1 MFSSNSRQKLS
12 HVCSTCKVNKSG
24 SVVTS
29 KLAVLTKG
37 GGYLKQMSS
46 LRRARESSSRFYSL
60 MPQSIA
66 SLDNG
71 KTTKTEEEAKGKST
85 NVTQQKNHLLA
96 SMIDFKM
103 GGNLTFS
110 EGFHTLQTLEHGIAL
125 SLTKVILLSSSKFFE
140 IKDFFF

>member
-1 MFSSNSRQKLS
+1 MSGLEVS
-12 HVCSTCKVNKSG
+12 CTYKVNKSG

-46 LRRARESSSRFYSL
+46 LRRARESSRFYSHT
-60 MPQSIA
+60 A
-66 SLDNG
+66 SLNPGWKDN
-71 KTTKTEEEAKGKST
+71 KGEIDQCHPT
-85 NVTQQKNHLLA
+85 KNHLLA

-110 EGFHTLQTLEHGIAL
+110 EGFHTLQDLGTRN
-125 SLTKVILLSSSKFFE
+125 SLKPYSIIFE
-140 IKDFFF
+140 IL